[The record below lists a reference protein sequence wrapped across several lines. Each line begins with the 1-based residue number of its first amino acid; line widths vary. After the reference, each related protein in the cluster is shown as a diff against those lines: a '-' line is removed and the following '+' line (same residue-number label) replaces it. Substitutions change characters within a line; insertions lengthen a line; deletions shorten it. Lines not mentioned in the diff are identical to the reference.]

1 MSRNL
6 WRNKKGQGMVEYGII
21 VAGVALAGLLAV
33 SLLGEKTGD
42 LIAAIASVLPGAD
55 SDDNGSITVGH
66 LIEDVNT
73 GGTISMDINTIAT
86 EANTPR
92 LGANLGGTNT
102 GTAFGG
108 LITDPIQSTQ

>member
-42 LIAAIASVLPGAD
+42 LIAAIASVLPVHF
-55 SDDNGSITVGH
+55 DDNGSITVGH